1 MYYILVDD
9 SSTDGGSHSPQYT
22 HLYCITLDAICEIA
36 VNLTLYVLIRKYFTL
51 ICYFGGVHKCLI
63 PNRHLRRMADFNS
76 LRANFSVEDEGAR
89 DLSEQEFVDLN
100 RVEAEKLIANVKNVK
115 VKSGLQKIYDQA
127 HSHGKTIIICS
138 SFIVFTLFVVFSC
151 LLSSCILAC

>member
-1 MYYILVDD
+1 M
-9 SSTDGGSHSPQYT
+9 T
-22 HLYCITLDAICEIA
+22 
-36 VNLTLYVLIRKYFTL
+36 
-51 ICYFGGVHKCLI
+51 
-63 PNRHLRRMADFNS
+63 DFNS

-115 VKSGLQKIYDQA
+115 VKSGLQKIYDHA

-138 SFIVFTLFVVFSC
+138 HSSFFVLFVVFFC
-151 LLSSCILAC
+151 LLSSCIFFYCCFPIDFSHRDWIGG